1 MCKQLLVH
9 SIIRN
14 TVSTLIM
21 LQSGKTLVAKTLA
34 KVIGAD
40 YAMMSGGDVSPLGPD
55 AVTQI
60 HQLFSWAAMSP
71 KGVVLFIDEAECFLG
86 ARDSGLMSDTSHN
99 ALNAMLYNTGGERKD
114 FMLVL
119 ATNRAED
126 LDAAVLDRCDESLFF
141 PLPDAECRKDLILL
155 YFDLHFRKFMEANN
169 KQEFTLRSRLTQ
181 YITNQKPNLMSIES
195 NLMAGQ
201 QLESTVDVTRGF
213 SGREIGKLMIALQ
226 GAMYVSK
233 DHTLDF
239 EAAWKLIETKVIEHH
254 EKLNMVRKRV
264 ACPRDSDGDEQVNQ
278 NCEKYPQDSK

>member
-1 MCKQLLVH
+1 
-9 SIIRN
+9 
-14 TVSTLIM
+14 
-21 LQSGKTLVAKTLA
+21 
-34 KVIGAD
+34 
-40 YAMMSGGDVSPLGPD
+40 MMSGGDVSPLGPD

-99 ALNAMLYNTGGERKD
+99 ALNALLYNTGGERKD

-141 PLPDAECRKDLILL
+141 PLPNAECRKDLIML

-169 KQEFTLRSRLTQ
+169 KQEFSLRSRLTQ
-181 YITNQKPNLMSIES
+181 YITNQKPSLMSIERD
-195 NLMAGQ
+195 LMTGQ
-201 QLESTVDVTRGF
+201 QLESTVAATHGF

-233 DHTLDF
+233 DHKLDF
-239 EAAWKLIETKVIEHH
+239 EAAWKLIGTKVKEHH
-254 EKLNMVRKRV
+254 EKLEMVNKRIDC
-264 ACPRDSDGDEQVNQ
+264 ALKTGDGEEVKQNTQRSLQVLLHSSCSTN
-278 NCEKYPQDSK
+278 

>member
-1 MCKQLLVH
+1 M
-9 SIIRN
+9 
-14 TVSTLIM
+14 
-21 LQSGKTLVAKTLA
+21 VAKKLA
-34 KVIGAD
+34 KVIGTD

-99 ALNAMLYNTGGERKD
+99 ALNALLYNTGGERKD

-126 LDAAVLDRCDESLFF
+126 LDAAVLDRCDESLYF
-141 PLPDAECRKDLILL
+141 PLPNDECRRDLIQL
-155 YFDLHFRKFMEANN
+155 YFDIHFRKFMEANN
-169 KQEFTLRSRLTQ
+169 RQESSLRSRLTQ
-181 YITNQKPNLMSIES
+181 YITNQKPNLMSFES
-195 NLMAGQ
+195 DVMSGE
-201 QLESTVDVTRGF
+201 QLNSTVEVTRGF

-233 DHTLDF
+233 DHKLDL
-239 EAAWKLIETKVIEHH
+239 EAAWKLIQTKVGEHH
-254 EKLNMVRKRV
+254 EKLAMVRKQMERTK
-264 ACPRDSDGDEQVNQ
+264 DSAADEQVNQ
-278 NCEKYPQDSK
+278 TGTQTPPQCIYASTE